1 MEFVFRQRAFVL
13 GLVLLVSCDTGGV
26 SEGSLGSTIPTTTTA
41 TEVAIENS
49 VAEEKLGT
57 GVPVALTVLERS
69 TLFGE
74 LFDPLSLAGRDV
86 LLWFWAPW

>member
-1 MEFVFRQRAFVL
+1 MFVL
-13 GLVLLVSCDTGGV
+13 LLSCDAGGTLKGSVGSNVPSTTDPTGV
-26 SEGSLGSTIPTTTTA
+26 T
-41 TEVAIENS
+41 VENS
-49 VAEEKLGT
+49 VAAEKIGA

-69 TLFGE
+69 SLFGE